1 MSFVLCVDNAA
12 EFMAAVEQFA
22 ATVIEGTRAVVQ
34 ETCDEGA
41 AHARAVGAFQDRTG
55 ALRRS
60 IVGRVVRRDQYGTSG
75 VIEATAPHAV
85 FVEDDTR
92 PHTIR
97 PRNARMLR
105 WEQGGEVRFARVV
118 QHPGTR
124 GKPFMGPAAIKAEAA
139 LHAKADLLTARAIAR
154 FQRA

>member
-1 MSFVLCVDNAA
+1 M
-12 EFMAAVEQFA
+12 
-22 ATVIEGTRAVVQ
+22 
-34 ETCDEGA
+34 
-41 AHARAVGAFQDRTG
+41 
-55 ALRRS
+55 
-60 IVGRVVRRDQYGTSG
+60 
-75 VIEATAPHAV
+75 IEATAPHAV

-105 WEQGGEVRFARVV
+105 WEQGGEAHFARVV

-139 LHAKADLLTARAIAR
+139 LYAKMHERTAAAVARASR
-154 FQRA
+154 